1 MRTVRQTC
9 KAYYAA
15 DVKRIMPPN
24 WAGGVDNHPIGLII
38 RVSIRTEVSL
48 AGAGSGGFDA
58 YGHTERPE
66 MYQPAC
72 VRQSEPASG
81 TGQRCPFSSI
91 SLLRSPRS
99 GTSQIRDAA
108 PGQGHRTAGWGDSSR
123 LRVLASEA
131 GSIAKT
137 LRGGG
142 TDWAATARQGASASS
157 QADRRGAGFCPGN
170 VESGAR
176 NEDDRVAAAGSR
188 AVWLFGASPQYRTGA
203 GAVPK
208 KRQGEAP
215 PPAATRS
222 TAECAKQYEIL
233 RSMALEIGEN
243 ATGNALELAYL
254 ECRGVAAWMAYVP
267 PGAVRGEIP
276 TVEAATPDCDLIRS
290 LANLVLGD
298 RLEAQDD

>member
-1 MRTVRQTC
+1 MKTARPMC
-9 KAYYAA
+9 KGHYAV

-24 WAGGVDNHPIGLII
+24 RAGGVDNGLICPI
-38 RVSIRTEVSL
+38 MGLSMIVSAK
-48 AGAGSGGFDA
+48 AGPGGLDA
-58 YGHTERPE
+58 YDNVERPQ
-66 MYQPAC
+66 MRQSAR
-72 VRQSEPASG
+72 VRQPEPASG
-81 TGQRCPFSSI
+81 TGQRCPFSGL
-91 SLLRSPRS
+91 SLLRSPRC

-108 PGQGHRTAGWGDSSR
+108 PDKGHRATGWENSIR
-123 LRVLASEA
+123 LRLLTSEVGA
-131 GSIAKT
+131 VAPT
-137 LRGGG
+137 LCGGG
-142 TDWAATARQGASASS
+142 DGRAAAGARQGAPTGA

>member
-1 MRTVRQTC
+1 MRTARQTC

-99 GTSQIRDAA
+99 GTGEIRDAT
-108 PGQGHRTAGWGDSSR
+108 PGEGHRATGWENSIR
-123 LRVLASEA
+123 LRLLASEVGA
-131 GSIAKT
+131 VAQT

-142 TDWAATARQGASASS
+142 NGRAAAARQGAPA
-157 QADRRGAGFCPGN
+157 AMCANKVCTR
-170 VESGAR
+170 SGGTIQVSR
-176 NEDDRVAAAGSR
+176 LREGRRVAAVWYIGS
-188 AVWLFGASPQYRTGA
+188 
-203 GAVPK
+203 
-208 KRQGEAP
+208 
-215 PPAATRS
+215 
-222 TAECAKQYEIL
+222 
-233 RSMALEIGEN
+233 M
-243 ATGNALELAYL
+243 
-254 ECRGVAAWMAYVP
+254 
-267 PGAVRGEIP
+267 
-276 TVEAATPDCDLIRS
+276 
-290 LANLVLGD
+290 
-298 RLEAQDD
+298 